1 MHHSLATVLASV
13 LFLSLS
19 RSLSFVSSH
28 SVSRSL
34 FNSLSHSLTH
44 TLTLSLALCFACRVG
59 SPEDNMKIGR
69 EAGEE
74 IRAEAGEKF
83 FEELIA
89 YVANIE
95 GANTK
100 PTKVA

>member
-1 MHHSLATVLASV
+1 
-13 LFLSLS
+13 
-19 RSLSFVSSH
+19 
-28 SVSRSL
+28 
-34 FNSLSHSLTH
+34 
-44 TLTLSLALCFACRVG
+44 VG

-83 FEELIA
+83 FEELMA